1 MSNLYVSSTG
11 DHAGQ
16 SLIAWTI
23 ARRLKLKGLNPGF
36 FKPFGTGRI
45 QSEDGWADPD
55 AVLFKDI
62 LNLKEPLDMICPF
75 VDSESAEKEH
85 KPGEV
90 LSGIINS
97 VELLHSERDFLI
109 IMGSKHVFFDETL
122 NTIPDISIMSE
133 VSANLI
139 LAHRYQKL
147 SSTIYSILSIHS
159 LLRDRLKGIIINR
172 VPPDKIDEVRRQI
185 MPTLQEKEIS
195 NVSIIPEDPLLSFRR
210 VGEICSTLEGRI
222 ITGGD
227 LLDNP
232 VERMSVG
239 AANLLGSLSIF
250 KRVYNKIVL
259 LGPCNEC
266 EVAGIIMTCNREP
279 GEQLLEAAIRENI
292 PLIIIRED
300 SLEALERLEG
310 AMPSLSHEDE
320 NKAAY
325 FTGMMDRDGFLNR
338 LVDSV
343 IPAKLICARLSPK

>member
-1 MSNLYVSSTG
+1 MSNLYISSTG

-45 QSEDGWADPD
+45 QSGEGWGDPD
-55 AVLFKDI
+55 AVLFKEI
-62 LNLKEPLDMICPF
+62 LDLKEPLELICPF
-75 VDSESAEKEH
+75 ADHESAEKEH

-90 LSGIINS
+90 LSGILRS
-97 VELLHSERDFLI
+97 AELFRSERDILI
-109 IMGSKHVFFDETL
+109 IMGSKHIFFDETL
-122 NTIPDISIMSE
+122 NTLPDITIMSE
-133 VSANLI
+133 VNADLV

-172 VPPDKIDEVRRQI
+172 VPPEKIDEVRRQI
-185 MPTLQEKEIS
+185 IPALHEKGIS
-195 NVSIIPEDPLLSFRR
+195 NISIVPEDPLLSFRR

-222 ITGGD
+222 ITGED

-239 AANLLGSLSIF
+239 ATNLQGPLSIF

-266 EVAGIIMTCNREP
+266 GVAGIIMTCNREP
-279 GEQLLEAAIRENI
+279 GEQLLEAAKKESI
-292 PLIIIRED
+292 PVAIIKND
-300 SLEALERLEG
+300 SLEALEKLEG
-310 AMPSLSHEDE
+310 AMPSLSPEDE

-325 FTGMMDRDGFLNR
+325 FTGILDRDGFLDR

-343 IPAKLICARLSPK
+343 ILRR

>member
-1 MSNLYVSSTG
+1 MSNLYISSTG

-45 QSEDGWADPD
+45 QSGEGWADPD

-62 LNLKEPLDMICPF
+62 LDLKEPLEMICPF
-75 VDSESAEKEH
+75 ADFESAEKEH

-90 LSGIINS
+90 LSDILRS
-97 VELLHSERDFLI
+97 TELFRSERDILI
-109 IMGSKHVFFDETL
+109 IMGSKHIFFDETL
-122 NTIPDISIMSE
+122 NTLPDITVMSE
-133 VSANLI
+133 VNADLV

-172 VPPDKIDEVRRQI
+172 VPPEKIDEVRRQI
-185 MPTLQEKEIS
+185 IPALHEKGIS
-195 NVSIIPEDPLLSFRR
+195 NISIIPEDPLLSFRR

-239 AANLLGSLSIF
+239 AANLQGPLAIF
-250 KRVYNKIVL
+250 KRVYNKIIL

-266 EVAGIIMTCNREP
+266 GVAGIIMTNNREP
-279 GEQLLEAAIRENI
+279 GEQLLEAAKKENV
-292 PLIIIRED
+292 PMAIIKED
-300 SLEALERLEG
+300 SLEALEKLEG

-325 FTGMMDRDGFLNR
+325 FTGILDGDGFLER

-343 IPAKLICARLSPK
+343 ILRR